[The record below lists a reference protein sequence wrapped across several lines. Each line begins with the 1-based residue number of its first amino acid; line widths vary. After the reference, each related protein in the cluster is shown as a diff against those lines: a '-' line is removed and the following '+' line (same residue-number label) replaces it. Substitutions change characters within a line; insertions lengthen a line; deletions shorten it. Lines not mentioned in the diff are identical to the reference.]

1 MQHKKDPFETSLG
14 SSLTKA
20 KKRKRMIK
28 ILKNNLKKKKNLK
41 KGLLELAHIRNWVT
55 EFGALWAETD

>member
-14 SSLTKA
+14 LTKA

-28 ILKNNLKKKKNLK
+28 ILKNNLKKKNLK

>member
-28 ILKNNLKKKKNLK
+28 ILKKIFFFKNLK